1 MADEAPKDLI
11 GFLDFYLVKKAPF
24 QLPDGAKEAI
34 VKFGPWV
41 AVVLLVLTLP
51 LLLLALGLSAVAF
64 PIAASTGQIGFGL
77 GFLTLPFVLLTF
89 GLDVAAL
96 PGLFGRR
103 MMGWKL
109 IFYSRLLTI
118 AWDVLMFQIV
128 GAIIGGLI
136 GLYILMQIRPLYNG
150 APAAAPGRAAGV

>member
-1 MADEAPKDLI
+1 MAEEAPKDLI

-41 AVVLLVLTLP
+41 AVVLLVLALP
-51 LLLLALGLSAVAF
+51 LLLLALGLSAVAL

-77 GFLTLPFVLLTF
+77 GFLTLPLLVVTL
-89 GLDVAAL
+89 GLEVAAL
-96 PGLFGRR
+96 PGLFARR

-109 IFYSRLLTI
+109 IFYSRLITI
-118 AWDVLMFQIV
+118 AWDVLLLQFV

-150 APAAAPGRAAGV
+150 APAPASSRPAGV